1 MIQAQET
8 DVGEVSVFAKA
19 YALASEF
26 TQPVIISTRLH
37 DGKVDCGV
45 AAFVVLNP
53 DGWILTAAHLWDSFV
68 AHKAHLKELE
78 RYDTAVQGIET
89 DTALTAR
96 QKTKKLGELK
106 SNPQWIVNH
115 SFWWGW
121 DRVREKGSCAR
132 RDLDLAVARLEPFDP
147 AMVKAYPTIKD
158 PSKNMHPGTSLCRL
172 GYPFHEIQAT
182 YDEKTRTFNLAPD
195 ALPLPRFP
203 IEGIYTRNCI
213 GGRSQD
219 SKYEMKFLETSS
231 PGLRGQSGGPIFD
244 VNGTVW
250 AIQSRTIHF
259 PLGFSPKVRRDN
271 REIEEHQFLSVGWGV
286 HPEILIAFLRDN
298 NIDFKLSDY

>member
-1 MIQAQET
+1 
-8 DVGEVSVFAKA
+8 VFAKA

-37 DGKVDCGV
+37 GGKVECAV
-45 AAFVVLNP
+45 AAFVVLNK

-68 AHKAHLKELE
+68 ARRRHAKEIE
-78 RYDTAVQGIET
+78 QYEAAVAAVQGDAT
-89 DTALTAR
+89 LTSP
-96 QKTKKLGELK
+96 QKRKKLRQLK
-106 SNPQWIVNH
+106 TNRRWITDH
-115 SFWWGW
+115 AFWWAR
-121 DRVREKGSCAR
+121 DRVRETECHAL

-147 AMVKAYPTIKD
+147 ALIKAYPTIKD
-158 PSKNMHPGTSLCRL
+158 PSKNMDPGTSLCRL
-172 GYPFHEIQAT
+172 GYPFHEIDAT

-213 GGRSQD
+213 GERSQD
-219 SKYEMKFLETSS
+219 GKYEVKFLETSS

-250 AIQSRTIHF
+250 AIQSRTKHF
-259 PLGFSPKVRRDN
+259 ELGFRPKIKKGN
-271 REIEEHQFLSVGWGV
+271 REIEEHQFLNAGWGV
-286 HPEILIAFLRDN
+286 HPEVLIAFLRDN
-298 NIDFKLSDY
+298 NIDFKLSDC